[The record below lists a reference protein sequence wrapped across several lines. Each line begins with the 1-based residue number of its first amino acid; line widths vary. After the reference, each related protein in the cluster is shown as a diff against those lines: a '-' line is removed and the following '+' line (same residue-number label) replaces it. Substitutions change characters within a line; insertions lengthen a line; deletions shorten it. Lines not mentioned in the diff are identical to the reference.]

1 MFIFILQTQESLIV
15 FPNNEVLFYHIHVSA
30 TAYFNKINHGIIF
43 AIYNFVYYA
52 EQELRISSFYAC
64 YGSSLNLKFGL
75 DQGQEQET

>member
-1 MFIFILQTQESLIV
+1 MFLQQHILIRLIMES
-15 FPNNEVLFYHIHVSA
+15 Y
-30 TAYFNKINHGIIF
+30 F

-64 YGSSLNLKFGL
+64 YGRSLNLKFGP